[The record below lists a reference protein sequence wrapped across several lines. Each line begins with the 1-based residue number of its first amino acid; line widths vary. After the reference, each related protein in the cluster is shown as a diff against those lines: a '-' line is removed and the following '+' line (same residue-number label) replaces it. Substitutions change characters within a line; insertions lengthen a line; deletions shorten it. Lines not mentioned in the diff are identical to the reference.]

1 MSLFLSVRGPKSRR
15 HARLTPV
22 FPGASEQGYLAKESS
37 SHQKSKI
44 EMGCVQPLV
53 RSREIPMSST
63 SEKSSTSPSL
73 LSAQTL
79 VIAGI
84 VWAVMALLFFLLFSV
99 PLSQEEGLPLWYS
112 IGTYVF
118 ECGAYLG
125 AALVCFRNWRSPH
138 MASGRNVWLGIGLGM
153 LFYFIAGVLF
163 GIWELYFGVN
173 PDVSPADAFYLGSYV
188 VLIGGMVLAVT
199 SKRLNLEIWQWGLLA
214 GIAAFGIAVAIWV
227 AAPDS
232 WRAQLGMGPA
242 APQEVVTGSAPAAS
256 AKGKAPALD
265 TSSSKAKGVAAAAAK
280 SAPEQEE
287 EAEATKAPAW
297 VMALDK
303 QLSPYAYAINLF
315 YIVGDVF
322 LLIIA
327 TALLL
332 AFWGGRFSQSWR
344 MIAAATFSLYIA
356 DMYFK
361 WRDTQAE
368 GSYQSGSLLEVFF
381 VFSAI
386 LFGIGAILE
395 HDISTRSRQSR
406 RTRRTA

>member
-1 MSLFLSVRGPKSRR
+1 
-15 HARLTPV
+15 
-22 FPGASEQGYLAKESS
+22 
-37 SHQKSKI
+37 
-44 EMGCVQPLV
+44 
-53 RSREIPMSST
+53 MSST
-63 SEKSSTSPSL
+63 SEKSSTSSSL

-99 PLSQEEGLPLWYS
+99 PLSAEEGLPLWYS
-112 IGTYVF
+112 IGTYIF

-125 AALVCFRNWRSPH
+125 AALVCFRNWQSPH
-138 MASGRNVWLGIGLGM
+138 MVSGRNVWLGIGLGM

-163 GIWELYFGVN
+163 GIWELYFGLD

-188 VLIGGMVLAVT
+188 VLIGGMVVAVT

-232 WRAQLGMGPA
+232 WRVQLGMAPA
-242 APQEVVTGSAPAAS
+242 ATQEVVTESEPGTTAT
-256 AKGKAPALD
+256 GTAPALEN
-265 TSSSKAKGVAAAAAK
+265 SSKLEAKA
-280 SAPEQEE
+280 SATEGASEPEE
-287 EAEATKAPAW
+287 EAEIKAPGW

-303 QLSPYAYAINLF
+303 QLAPHKNAINLF

-406 RTRRTA
+406 RSRRAA

>member
-1 MSLFLSVRGPKSRR
+1 V
-15 HARLTPV
+15 
-22 FPGASEQGYLAKESS
+22 
-37 SHQKSKI
+37 
-44 EMGCVQPLV
+44 
-53 RSREIPMSST
+53 
-63 SEKSSTSPSL
+63 
-73 LSAQTL
+73 
-79 VIAGI
+79 GI

-125 AALVCFRNWRSPH
+125 ASLVCFRNWRSPQ
-138 MASGRNVWLGIGLGM
+138 MTSGRNVWLGIGLGM

-163 GIWELYFGVN
+163 GIWELYFGMN

-188 VLIGGMVLAVT
+188 VLIGGMVVAVT
-199 SKRLNLEIWQWGLLA
+199 SKRLNLEIWQWGLLS
-214 GIAAFGIAVAIWV
+214 GIAAFGIAVAVWV
-227 AAPDS
+227 AAPDF
-232 WRAQLGMGPA
+232 WRGQLGLAPA
-242 APQEVVTGSAPAAS
+242 STQEVVTKTAPDSDKAIA
-256 AKGKAPALD
+256 KAPGLKD
-265 TSSSKAKGVAAAAAK
+265 KPNSKAKGLTSAAA
-280 SAPEQEE
+280 SAPEEAKAEE
-287 EAEATKAPAW
+287 SKAPEW
-297 VMALDK
+297 VLALDEV
-303 QLSPYAYAINLF
+303 LSPYKFAINLF

-368 GSYQSGSLLEVFF
+368 GTYQSGSLLEVFF

-386 LFGIGAILE
+386 LFGIGAVLE

-406 RTRRTA
+406 RSRRAA

>member
-1 MSLFLSVRGPKSRR
+1 
-15 HARLTPV
+15 
-22 FPGASEQGYLAKESS
+22 
-37 SHQKSKI
+37 
-44 EMGCVQPLV
+44 
-53 RSREIPMSST
+53 MSST
-63 SEKSSTSPSL
+63 SEKSSTSSSL

-99 PLSQEEGLPLWYS
+99 PLSAEEGLPLWYS
-112 IGTYVF
+112 IGTYIF

-125 AALVCFRNWRSPH
+125 AALVCFRNWQSPH
-138 MASGRNVWLGIGLGM
+138 MVSGRNVWLGIGLGM
-153 LFYFIAGVLF
+153 LFYFIANVLF
-163 GIWELYFGVN
+163 GIWELYFELD

-232 WRAQLGMGPA
+232 WRTQLGMAPA
-242 APQEVVTGSAPAAS
+242 ATQEIVTESAPATA
-256 AKGKAPALD
+256 ANGKAPALD
-265 TSSSKAKGVAAAAAK
+265 NASKLQGKGAAAVDGA
-280 SAPEQEE
+280 SAPE
-287 EAEATKAPAW
+287 EAEIKTPAW
-297 VMALDK
+297 VMALDE
-303 QLSPYAYAINLF
+303 QLAPHKNAINLF

-406 RTRRTA
+406 RSRRAA

>member
-1 MSLFLSVRGPKSRR
+1 MV
-15 HARLTPV
+15 
-22 FPGASEQGYLAKESS
+22 
-37 SHQKSKI
+37 
-44 EMGCVQPLV
+44 
-53 RSREIPMSST
+53 
-63 SEKSSTSPSL
+63 
-73 LSAQTL
+73 
-79 VIAGI
+79 
-84 VWAVMALLFFLLFSV
+84 
-99 PLSQEEGLPLWYS
+99 
-112 IGTYVF
+112 
-118 ECGAYLG
+118 
-125 AALVCFRNWRSPH
+125 
-138 MASGRNVWLGIGLGM
+138 SGRNVWLGIGLGM

-163 GIWELYFGVN
+163 GIWELYFELD
-173 PDVSPADAFYLGSYV
+173 PDVSPADAFYLVSYV
-188 VLIGGMVLAVT
+188 ALIGGMVLAVT
-199 SKRLNLEIWQWGLLA
+199 SKRLNLEIWQWALLG
-214 GIAAFGIAVAIWV
+214 GIAAFGIAVAVWV

-232 WRAQLGMGPA
+232 WRTQLGMGPA
-242 APQEVVTGSAPAAS
+242 APQEVVTGSAPAPA
-256 AKGKAPALD
+256 AKAPALEN
-265 TSSSKAKGVAAAAAK
+265 SSNSKVKGAAATAAK
-280 SAPEQEE
+280 SAPE
-287 EAEATKAPAW
+287 EAAAEPSKTPAW
-297 VMALDK
+297 VIALDK

-381 VFSAI
+381 VFSGI

-406 RTRRTA
+406 RTRRAA

>member
-1 MSLFLSVRGPKSRR
+1 
-15 HARLTPV
+15 
-22 FPGASEQGYLAKESS
+22 
-37 SHQKSKI
+37 
-44 EMGCVQPLV
+44 
-53 RSREIPMSST
+53 MSST

-99 PLSQEEGLPLWYS
+99 PFSVEEGLPLWYS
-112 IGTYVF
+112 IGTYIF

-125 AALVCFRNWRSPH
+125 AALVCFRNWQSPH
-138 MASGRNVWLGIGLGM
+138 MVSGRNVWLGIGLGM

-163 GIWELYFGVN
+163 GIWELYFELD

-188 VLIGGMVLAVT
+188 VLIGGMVIAVT
-199 SKRLNLEIWQWGLLA
+199 SKRLNLEIWQWGLLG

-232 WRAQLGMGPA
+232 WRAQLGMGTA
-242 APQEVVTGSAPAAS
+242 ATQEVVTGSAPATA
-256 AKGKAPALD
+256 AKGRAPALD
-265 TSSSKAKGVAAAAAK
+265 NSSKLQAKGAAATEAESAA
-280 SAPEQEE
+280 AEE
-287 EAEATKAPAW
+287 ETAEIKAPAW

-303 QLSPYAYAINLF
+303 QLSPYKNAINLF

-406 RTRRTA
+406 RSRRTA

>member
-1 MSLFLSVRGPKSRR
+1 
-15 HARLTPV
+15 
-22 FPGASEQGYLAKESS
+22 
-37 SHQKSKI
+37 
-44 EMGCVQPLV
+44 
-53 RSREIPMSST
+53 MSST
-63 SEKSSTSPSL
+63 SEKSSTSL

-99 PLSQEEGLPLWYS
+99 PFSVEEGSPLWYS

-118 ECGAYLG
+118 ECGAFLG
-125 AALVCFRNWRSPH
+125 ATLVCFRNWQSPH
-138 MASGRNVWLGIGLGM
+138 MVSGRNVWLGIGLGM
-153 LFYFIAGVLF
+153 LFYFLANLLF
-163 GIWELYFGVN
+163 GIWELYFELD
-173 PDVSPADAFYLGSYV
+173 PDVSPADAFYLVSYV

-199 SKRLNLEIWQWGLLA
+199 AKRLNLEIWQWGLLA

-232 WRAQLGMGPA
+232 WRAQLGMGTA
-242 APQEVVTGSAPAAS
+242 ATQEVVTGSAPATS
-256 AKGKAPALD
+256 AKGRAPALD
-265 TSSSKAKGVAAAAAK
+265 NSSKLQAKGAAAADVE
-280 SAPEQEE
+280 SAEE
-287 EAEATKAPAW
+287 EAAESKAPPW

-303 QLSPYAYAINLF
+303 QLSPYKNAINLF

-368 GSYQSGSLLEVFF
+368 GSYQSGSLLEIFF
-381 VFSAI
+381 VFSGI
-386 LFGIGAILE
+386 LFGIGAVLE

-406 RTRRTA
+406 RSRRTA

>member
-1 MSLFLSVRGPKSRR
+1 
-15 HARLTPV
+15 
-22 FPGASEQGYLAKESS
+22 
-37 SHQKSKI
+37 
-44 EMGCVQPLV
+44 
-53 RSREIPMSST
+53 
-63 SEKSSTSPSL
+63 
-73 LSAQTL
+73 
-79 VIAGI
+79 
-84 VWAVMALLFFLLFSV
+84 
-99 PLSQEEGLPLWYS
+99 
-112 IGTYVF
+112 
-118 ECGAYLG
+118 
-125 AALVCFRNWRSPH
+125 

-163 GIWELYFGVN
+163 GIWELYFEVS

-188 VLIGGMVLAVT
+188 VLIGGMVIAVT

-232 WRAQLGMGPA
+232 WRTQLGLAPA
-242 APQEVVTGSAPAAS
+242 APQEVVTGSAPATA
-256 AKGKAPALD
+256 ARGKAPALD
-265 TSSSKAKGVAAAAAK
+265 NSSKSKAKGVAAAAAK
-280 SAPEQEE
+280 SAPEE

-386 LFGIGAILE
+386 LFGIGAVLE

-406 RTRRTA
+406 RTRRAA

>member
-1 MSLFLSVRGPKSRR
+1 
-15 HARLTPV
+15 
-22 FPGASEQGYLAKESS
+22 
-37 SHQKSKI
+37 
-44 EMGCVQPLV
+44 
-53 RSREIPMSST
+53 MSST

-84 VWAVMALLFFLLFSV
+84 VWAVTALLFFLLFSV

-125 AALVCFRNWRSPH
+125 AALVCFRNWKSPH
-138 MASGRNVWLGIGLGM
+138 MVSGRNVWLGIGLGM

-163 GIWELYFGVN
+163 GIWELYFEIS

-188 VLIGGMVLAVT
+188 VLIGGMVVAVT

-232 WRAQLGMGPA
+232 WRVQLGIAPA
-242 APQEVVTGSAPAAS
+242 APQEVVTGSAPATA

-265 TSSSKAKGVAAAAAK
+265 NSSKSTAKGVAAAAAK
-280 SAPEQEE
+280 SAPEEE
-287 EAEATKAPAW
+287 EEEAAAEATKAPAW
-297 VMALDK
+297 VRALDK

-406 RTRRTA
+406 RTRRAA

>member
-1 MSLFLSVRGPKSRR
+1 
-15 HARLTPV
+15 
-22 FPGASEQGYLAKESS
+22 
-37 SHQKSKI
+37 
-44 EMGCVQPLV
+44 
-53 RSREIPMSST
+53 MSST

-79 VIAGI
+79 VIVGI
-84 VWAVMALLFFLLFSV
+84 IWAVMALLFFLLFSV

-125 AALVCFRNWRSPH
+125 AALVCFRNWKSPH

-163 GIWELYFGVN
+163 GIWELYFGVD

-199 SKRLNLEIWQWGLLA
+199 SKRLNLEIWQWGLLSA
-214 GIAAFGIAVAIWV
+214 IAAFGIAIAIWV
-227 AAPDS
+227 AAPNS
-232 WRAQLGMGPA
+232 WRVQLGLAPA
-242 APQEVVTGSAPAAS
+242 STQEVATKTAPDSTTA
-256 AKGKAPALD
+256 
-265 TSSSKAKGVAAAAAK
+265 
-280 SAPEQEE
+280 
-287 EAEATKAPAW
+287 ATKAPALKDSPTSNAGLKSAAAKSVPKAEKAEVEAEETKAPEW
-297 VMALDK
+297 VMALDNA
-303 QLSPYAYAINLF
+303 LSPYAYAINLF

-368 GSYQSGSLLEVFF
+368 GTYQSGSLLEVFF

-386 LFGIGAILE
+386 LFGIGAVLE

-406 RTRRTA
+406 RSRRAA

>member
-1 MSLFLSVRGPKSRR
+1 
-15 HARLTPV
+15 
-22 FPGASEQGYLAKESS
+22 
-37 SHQKSKI
+37 
-44 EMGCVQPLV
+44 MGWVQPLV
-53 RSREIPMSST
+53 RYREIPMSST
-63 SEKSSTSPSL
+63 SEKSSTSTSL

-79 VIAGI
+79 VIVGI

-99 PLSQEEGLPLWYS
+99 PLSQDDGLPPWYS
-112 IGTYVF
+112 IGTYIF

-125 AALVCFRNWRSPH
+125 AALVCLRNWKSPH

-163 GIWELYFGVN
+163 GIWELYFELD
-173 PDVSPADAFYLGSYV
+173 PYVSPADAFYLGSYV
-188 VLIGGMVLAVT
+188 VLIGGMVVAVT

-232 WRAQLGMGPA
+232 WRAQLGMAPA
-242 APQEVVTGSAPAAS
+242 ATQEVVTGEAPAKGG
-256 AKGKAPALD
+256 KGKAPAVD
-265 TSSSKAKGVAAAAAK
+265 NSSQSKAKGAAATAAPP
-280 SAPEQEE
+280 APEEE
-287 EAEATKAPAW
+287 SAEATHTPAW

-381 VFSAI
+381 VFSGI
-386 LFGIGAILE
+386 LFGIGAVLE

>member
-1 MSLFLSVRGPKSRR
+1 
-15 HARLTPV
+15 
-22 FPGASEQGYLAKESS
+22 
-37 SHQKSKI
+37 
-44 EMGCVQPLV
+44 
-53 RSREIPMSST
+53 
-63 SEKSSTSPSL
+63 
-73 LSAQTL
+73 

-99 PLSQEEGLPLWYS
+99 PLSQQDGLPLWYS

-125 AALVCFRNWRSPH
+125 ASLVCFRNWRSPH

-163 GIWELYFGVN
+163 GIWELYFEVS

-188 VLIGGMVLAVT
+188 VLIGGMVIAVT

-214 GIAAFGIAVAIWV
+214 GIAALGIAIAIWV

-232 WRAQLGMGPA
+232 WRTQLGLTPA
-242 APQEVVTGSAPAAS
+242 APQEVVTGSAPPTAA
-256 AKGKAPALD
+256 AGKAPTLD
-265 TSSSKAKGVAAAAAK
+265 NSSNSKAKGAAAIDAK
-280 SAPEQEE
+280 SAPEEE
-287 EAEATKAPAW
+287 EAETTKAPAW
-297 VMALDK
+297 VMELDK

-315 YIVGDVF
+315 FIVGDVF

-368 GSYQSGSLLEVFF
+368 GTYQSGSLLEVFF

-386 LFGIGAILE
+386 LFGIGAVLE

-406 RTRRTA
+406 RSRRSA

>member
-1 MSLFLSVRGPKSRR
+1 
-15 HARLTPV
+15 
-22 FPGASEQGYLAKESS
+22 
-37 SHQKSKI
+37 
-44 EMGCVQPLV
+44 
-53 RSREIPMSST
+53 MSST
-63 SEKSSTSPSL
+63 SEKSSTSL

-99 PLSQEEGLPLWYS
+99 PFSVEEGSPLWYS
-112 IGTYVF
+112 IGTYIF
-118 ECGAYLG
+118 ECGAFLG
-125 AALVCFRNWRSPH
+125 ATLVCFRNWQSPH
-138 MASGRNVWLGIGLGM
+138 MVSGRNVWLGIGLGM
-153 LFYFIAGVLF
+153 LFYFIANLLF
-163 GIWELYFGVN
+163 GIWELYFELD
-173 PDVSPADAFYLGSYV
+173 PDVSPADAFYLVSYV

-199 SKRLNLEIWQWGLLA
+199 AKRLNLEIWQWGLLA

-232 WRAQLGMGPA
+232 WRAQLGMGTA
-242 APQEVVTGSAPAAS
+242 ATQEVVTGSAPATS
-256 AKGKAPALD
+256 AKGRAPALD
-265 TSSSKAKGVAAAAAK
+265 NSSKLQAKGAAAADAE
-280 SAPEQEE
+280 SAAEE
-287 EAEATKAPAW
+287 EAAAESKAPPW

-303 QLSPYAYAINLF
+303 QLSPYKNAINLF

-368 GSYQSGSLLEVFF
+368 GSYQSGSLLEIFF
-381 VFSAI
+381 VFSGI
-386 LFGIGAILE
+386 LFGIGAVLE

-406 RTRRTA
+406 RSRRTA

>member
-1 MSLFLSVRGPKSRR
+1 
-15 HARLTPV
+15 
-22 FPGASEQGYLAKESS
+22 
-37 SHQKSKI
+37 
-44 EMGCVQPLV
+44 
-53 RSREIPMSST
+53 
-63 SEKSSTSPSL
+63 
-73 LSAQTL
+73 
-79 VIAGI
+79 
-84 VWAVMALLFFLLFSV
+84 
-99 PLSQEEGLPLWYS
+99 
-112 IGTYVF
+112 
-118 ECGAYLG
+118 
-125 AALVCFRNWRSPH
+125 

-153 LFYFIAGVLF
+153 LFYFIGGVLF
-163 GIWELYFGVN
+163 GIWELYFELD
-173 PDVSPADAFYLGSYV
+173 PDVSPADAFYLVSYV
-188 VLIGGMVLAVT
+188 ALIGGMVLAVT

-232 WRAQLGMGPA
+232 WRAQLGMAPA
-242 APQEVVTGSAPAAS
+242 APQEVVTGSAPATA

-265 TSSSKAKGVAAAAAK
+265 TSSKSKAKGAAATDAK
-280 SAPEQEE
+280 SAPEEE
-287 EAEATKAPAW
+287 EEATKAPAW

-381 VFSAI
+381 VFSGI
-386 LFGIGAILE
+386 LFGIGAVLE

>member
-1 MSLFLSVRGPKSRR
+1 
-15 HARLTPV
+15 
-22 FPGASEQGYLAKESS
+22 
-37 SHQKSKI
+37 
-44 EMGCVQPLV
+44 
-53 RSREIPMSST
+53 MSST
-63 SEKSSTSPSL
+63 SEKSSTSSSL

-79 VIAGI
+79 VIVGI

-99 PLSQEEGLPLWYS
+99 PLSAEEGLPLWYS
-112 IGTYVF
+112 IGTYIF

-125 AALVCFRNWRSPH
+125 AALVCFRNWQSPH
-138 MASGRNVWLGIGLGM
+138 MVSGRNVWLGIGLGM
-153 LFYFIAGVLF
+153 LFYFIGGVLF
-163 GIWELYFGVN
+163 GIWELYFEAD

-188 VLIGGMVLAVT
+188 VLIGGMVIAVT
-199 SKRLNLEIWQWGLLA
+199 SKRLNLEIWQWALLA

-227 AAPDS
+227 AAPES
-232 WRAQLGMGPA
+232 WRLQLGMSPA
-242 APQEVVTGSAPAAS
+242 ATQEVVTGSAPAPG
-256 AKGKAPALD
+256 AKGPGLEN
-265 TSSSKAKGVAAAAAK
+265 SSNSMVKGTAATAAK
-280 SAPEQEE
+280 SAPEEE
-287 EAEATKAPAW
+287 EAAAEPSKTPAW
-297 VMALDK
+297 VIALDK

-368 GSYQSGSLLEVFF
+368 GTYQSGSLLEVFF

-406 RTRRTA
+406 RSRRAA

>member
-1 MSLFLSVRGPKSRR
+1 
-15 HARLTPV
+15 
-22 FPGASEQGYLAKESS
+22 
-37 SHQKSKI
+37 
-44 EMGCVQPLV
+44 
-53 RSREIPMSST
+53 MSST

-112 IGTYVF
+112 IGTYIF

-163 GIWELYFGVN
+163 GIWELYFQVS

-188 VLIGGMVLAVT
+188 VLIGGMVIAVS

-232 WRAQLGMGPA
+232 WRVQLGMAPA
-242 APQEVVTGSAPAAS
+242 ATEEVVAGSAPATA
-256 AKGKAPALD
+256 ANGKAPALD
-265 TSSSKAKGVAAAAAK
+265 NSSQPKEKEAAATAAK
-280 SAPEQEE
+280 SAPAEE
-287 EAEATKAPAW
+287 EAAEPTKAPAW

-303 QLSPYAYAINLF
+303 QLSPYTYAINLF

-406 RTRRTA
+406 RTRRAA

>member
-1 MSLFLSVRGPKSRR
+1 
-15 HARLTPV
+15 
-22 FPGASEQGYLAKESS
+22 
-37 SHQKSKI
+37 
-44 EMGCVQPLV
+44 
-53 RSREIPMSST
+53 MSST
-63 SEKSSTSPSL
+63 SEKSSTSSSL

-99 PLSQEEGLPLWYS
+99 PLSAEEGLPLWYS
-112 IGTYVF
+112 IGTYIF

-125 AALVCFRNWRSPH
+125 AALVCFRNWQSPH
-138 MASGRNVWLGIGLGM
+138 MVSGRNVWLGIGLGM

-163 GIWELYFGVN
+163 GIWELYFGLD

-188 VLIGGMVLAVT
+188 VLIGGMVVAVT
-199 SKRLNLEIWQWGLLA
+199 SKRLNLDIWQWGLLA

-232 WRAQLGMGPA
+232 WRTQLGMAPA
-242 APQEVVTGSAPAAS
+242 ATQEVVTESEPATTATGRAPALENSSKLQVKAAATDAAS
-256 AKGKAPALD
+256 A
-265 TSSSKAKGVAAAAAK
+265 
-280 SAPEQEE
+280 PEEE
-287 EAEATKAPAW
+287 EAEIKAPGW

-303 QLSPYAYAINLF
+303 QLAPYAYAINLF

-344 MIAAATFSLYIA
+344 MIAAATFSLYIG

-368 GSYQSGSLLEVFF
+368 GTYQSGSLLEIFF

-406 RTRRTA
+406 RSRRAA

>member
-1 MSLFLSVRGPKSRR
+1 
-15 HARLTPV
+15 
-22 FPGASEQGYLAKESS
+22 
-37 SHQKSKI
+37 
-44 EMGCVQPLV
+44 
-53 RSREIPMSST
+53 MSST

-125 AALVCFRNWRSPH
+125 ASLVCFRNWKSPH

-153 LFYFIAGVLF
+153 LFYFIGGVLF
-163 GIWELYFGVN
+163 GIWELYFEIS

-188 VLIGGMVLAVT
+188 VLIGGMVVAVT
-199 SKRLNLEIWQWGLLA
+199 SKRLNLEVWQWGLLA
-214 GIAAFGIAVAIWV
+214 GIAAFGIAVAISV

-232 WRAQLGMGPA
+232 LKAKLGIAPA
-242 APQEVVTGSAPAAS
+242 APQELVKGAVPGKAAQ
-256 AKGKAPALD
+256 GKAPALD
-265 TSSSKAKGVAAAAAK
+265 NSSSKSKGAATPAAK
-280 SAPEQEE
+280 AAPEEE
-287 EAEATKAPAW
+287 EESVATKAPAW

-303 QLSPYAYAINLF
+303 QLSPYAYPINLF

-344 MIAAATFSLYIA
+344 IDRKS
-356 DMYFK
+356 
-361 WRDTQAE
+361 
-368 GSYQSGSLLEVFF
+368 V
-381 VFSAI
+381 V
-386 LFGIGAILE
+386 
-395 HDISTRSRQSR
+395 
-406 RTRRTA
+406 

>member
-1 MSLFLSVRGPKSRR
+1 
-15 HARLTPV
+15 
-22 FPGASEQGYLAKESS
+22 
-37 SHQKSKI
+37 
-44 EMGCVQPLV
+44 
-53 RSREIPMSST
+53 
-63 SEKSSTSPSL
+63 
-73 LSAQTL
+73 
-79 VIAGI
+79 
-84 VWAVMALLFFLLFSV
+84 
-99 PLSQEEGLPLWYS
+99 
-112 IGTYVF
+112 
-118 ECGAYLG
+118 
-125 AALVCFRNWRSPH
+125 
-138 MASGRNVWLGIGLGM
+138 
-153 LFYFIAGVLF
+153 VLF
-163 GIWELYFGVN
+163 GIWELYFELD

-188 VLIGGMVLAVT
+188 VLIGGMVIAVT

-232 WRAQLGMGPA
+232 WRVQLGMAPA
-242 APQEVVTGSAPAAS
+242 ANQEVVTGSAPATP

-265 TSSSKAKGVAAAAAK
+265 NSSKLQAKGAAATDAE
-280 SAPEQEE
+280 SALEEE
-287 EAEATKAPAW
+287 EAAEIKAPAW

-303 QLSPYAYAINLF
+303 QLSPHKNAINLF

-406 RTRRTA
+406 RSRRAA

>member
-1 MSLFLSVRGPKSRR
+1 
-15 HARLTPV
+15 
-22 FPGASEQGYLAKESS
+22 
-37 SHQKSKI
+37 
-44 EMGCVQPLV
+44 
-53 RSREIPMSST
+53 
-63 SEKSSTSPSL
+63 
-73 LSAQTL
+73 
-79 VIAGI
+79 
-84 VWAVMALLFFLLFSV
+84 
-99 PLSQEEGLPLWYS
+99 
-112 IGTYVF
+112 
-118 ECGAYLG
+118 
-125 AALVCFRNWRSPH
+125 

-163 GIWELYFGVN
+163 GIWELYFEVS

-188 VLIGGMVLAVT
+188 VLIGGMVLAVS

-214 GIAAFGIAVAIWV
+214 GIAAFGIAVAFWV

-232 WRAQLGMGPA
+232 WKVQLGISKA
-242 APQEVVTGSAPAAS
+242 EPQEVVTGSAPAP
-256 AKGKAPALD
+256 GEKAPALEN
-265 TSSSKAKGVAAAAAK
+265 SSKSKVKGVAATAK
-280 SAPEQEE
+280 SEPEE
-287 EAEATKAPAW
+287 EAAAASKAPAW
-297 VMALDK
+297 VIALDK

-368 GSYQSGSLLEVFF
+368 GAYQSGSLLEVFF

-386 LFGIGAILE
+386 LFGIGAVLE

-406 RTRRTA
+406 RSRRAA

>member
-1 MSLFLSVRGPKSRR
+1 MFFGEIILI
-15 HARLTPV
+15 
-22 FPGASEQGYLAKESS
+22 YN
-37 SHQKSKI
+37 QKSKI

-53 RSREIPMSST
+53 RFREIPMSST

-163 GIWELYFGVN
+163 GIWELYFEVS

-188 VLIGGMVLAVT
+188 VLIGGMVVAVT
-199 SKRLNLEIWQWGLLA
+199 SKRLNLEMWQWGLLA
-214 GIAAFGIAVAIWV
+214 GIAAFGIAIAIWV

-232 WRAQLGMGPA
+232 WRAQLGMAPA
-242 APQEVVTGSAPAAS
+242 ATQEVVTESAPATA
-256 AKGKAPALD
+256 APGKAPALD
-265 TSSSKAKGVAAAAAK
+265 NSSKSKEKGAAATAAK
-280 SAPEQEE
+280 SAPAEEEE
-287 EAEATKAPAW
+287 EAEPTKAPAW

-303 QLSPYAYAINLF
+303 QLSPYTYAINLF

-406 RTRRTA
+406 RTRRAA

>member
-1 MSLFLSVRGPKSRR
+1 
-15 HARLTPV
+15 
-22 FPGASEQGYLAKESS
+22 
-37 SHQKSKI
+37 
-44 EMGCVQPLV
+44 
-53 RSREIPMSST
+53 MSST
-63 SEKSSTSPSL
+63 SEKSSTSSSL

-99 PLSQEEGLPLWYS
+99 PLSAEEGLPLWYS
-112 IGTYVF
+112 IGTFIF

-125 AALVCFRNWRSPH
+125 AALVCFRNWQSPH
-138 MASGRNVWLGIGLGM
+138 MVSGRNVWLGIGLGM

-163 GIWELYFGVN
+163 GIWELYFGLD

-188 VLIGGMVLAVT
+188 VLIGGMVVAVT
-199 SKRLNLEIWQWGLLA
+199 SKRLNLDIWQWALLA

-232 WRAQLGMGPA
+232 WRTQLGMAPA
-242 APQEVVTGSAPAAS
+242 ATQEVVTESEPATTATGRAPALENSSKLQAKAAATDAAS
-256 AKGKAPALD
+256 A
-265 TSSSKAKGVAAAAAK
+265 
-280 SAPEQEE
+280 PEEE
-287 EAEATKAPAW
+287 EAEIKAPGW

-303 QLSPYAYAINLF
+303 QLAPYAYAINLF

-344 MIAAATFSLYIA
+344 MIAAATFSLYIG

-406 RTRRTA
+406 RERNRRAA

>member
-1 MSLFLSVRGPKSRR
+1 MS
-15 HARLTPV
+15 HAQFV
-22 FPGASEQGYLAKESS
+22 A
-37 SHQKSKI
+37 I
-44 EMGCVQPLV
+44 ELLV
-53 RSREIPMSST
+53 RHLKIPMSST

-73 LSAQTL
+73 FSAQNL

-84 VWAVMALLFFLLFSV
+84 IWAVMALLFFLLFSV
-99 PLSQEEGLPLWYS
+99 PLSKEEGLPLWYS
-112 IGTYVF
+112 IGTYIF

-125 AALVCFRNWRSPH
+125 AALVCLRNWKSPH
-138 MASGRNVWLGIGLGM
+138 MVSGRNVWLGIGLGM
-153 LFYFIAGVLF
+153 LFYFMAGVLF
-163 GIWELYFGVN
+163 GIWELYFGLD

-188 VLIGGMVLAVT
+188 VLIGGMVLAVS
-199 SKRLNLEIWQWGLLA
+199 SKRLNLELWQWGLLSA
-214 GIAAFGIAVAIWV
+214 IAAFGIAVAVWV

-232 WRAQLGMGPA
+232 WRLQLGLAPASVETVAQTAPATKAPVAAPAVDGSKAKAAPPA
-242 APQEVVTGSAPAAS
+242 APAP
-256 AKGKAPALD
+256 
-265 TSSSKAKGVAAAAAK
+265 
-280 SAPEQEE
+280 E
-287 EAEATKAPAW
+287 EAEAEEATQAPAW
-297 VMALDK
+297 VLALDK
-303 QLSPYAYAINLF
+303 QLTPYAYAINLF

-386 LFGIGAILE
+386 LFGIGATLE

-406 RTRRTA
+406 RGRRAA

>member
-1 MSLFLSVRGPKSRR
+1 
-15 HARLTPV
+15 
-22 FPGASEQGYLAKESS
+22 
-37 SHQKSKI
+37 
-44 EMGCVQPLV
+44 
-53 RSREIPMSST
+53 MSST

-79 VIAGI
+79 VIVGI

-99 PLSQEEGLPLWYS
+99 PLSKEDGLPLWYS

-125 AALVCFRNWRSPH
+125 AALVCFRNWKSPH

-163 GIWELYFGVN
+163 GIWELYFEAD

-188 VLIGGMVLAVT
+188 VLIGGMVIAVT

-214 GIAAFGIAVAIWV
+214 GIAAFGIVVAIWV
-227 AAPDS
+227 AAPES
-232 WRAQLGMGPA
+232 WRVQLGMSSAPA
-242 APQEVVTGSAPAAS
+242 QEVVTGSAPAPGA
-256 AKGKAPALD
+256 KAPGLEN
-265 TSSSKAKGVAAAAAK
+265 SSKVKGTTATAAK
-280 SAPEQEE
+280 SAPEE
-287 EAEATKAPAW
+287 EAAEPSKTPAW
-297 VMALDK
+297 VIALDK

-386 LFGIGAILE
+386 LFGIGAVLE

-406 RTRRTA
+406 RSRRAA

>member
-1 MSLFLSVRGPKSRR
+1 
-15 HARLTPV
+15 
-22 FPGASEQGYLAKESS
+22 
-37 SHQKSKI
+37 
-44 EMGCVQPLV
+44 
-53 RSREIPMSST
+53 MSST

-79 VIAGI
+79 VIVGI

-112 IGTYVF
+112 IGTLVF

-125 AALVCFRNWRSPH
+125 ATLVCFRNWRSPH

-153 LFYFIAGVLF
+153 LFYFIGGVLF
-163 GIWELYFGVN
+163 GIWELYFELD
-173 PDVSPADAFYLGSYV
+173 PDVSPADAFYLVSYV
-188 VLIGGMVLAVT
+188 ALIGGMVLAVT
-199 SKRLNLEIWQWGLLA
+199 SKRLNLEIWQWGMLSA
-214 GIAAFGIAVAIWV
+214 IAAFGIAVAIWV

-232 WRAQLGMGPA
+232 WRVQLGFAPA
-242 APQEVVTGSAPAAS
+242 STQEVVTKTAPDSTKATA
-256 AKGKAPALD
+256 KAPALKESPTSKAQES
-265 TSSSKAKGVAAAAAK
+265 TSSAAK
-280 SAPEQEE
+280 SAPSEVA
-287 EAEATKAPAW
+287 AETKAPEW
-297 VMALDK
+297 VVTLGEV
-303 QLSPYAYAINLF
+303 LSPYAYAINLF

-368 GSYQSGSLLEVFF
+368 GTYQSGSLLEVFF

-386 LFGIGAILE
+386 LFGIGAVLE

-406 RTRRTA
+406 RSRRAA